1 MHPFGILP
9 RMIDV
14 QGEPP
19 MSVANTASLFRPS
32 RRSLIA
38 ATASLVAAPVLAQTS
53 SGPVSRP
60 QVSTTPSYSLSS
72 STAYA
77 FSFEGLEGGTVSL
90 GDHAGRVLLVVNTAS
105 SCGFTP
111 QYADLQTLWGR
122 YRDSGLTIV
131 GVPSDDFNQERGTAR
146 EIAEL
151 CSGIY
156 GVAFPMTAKQ
166 KVTGG
171 EAHPFYRWVA
181 AQRPSD
187 IPTWNFHKYVIGRNG
202 QVAGAFPARVRPTD
216 PRIVAVIEAQLAA
229 S

>member
-1 MHPFGILP
+1 
-9 RMIDV
+9 MIDV
-14 QGEPP
+14 PRELP
-19 MSVANTASLFRPS
+19 MSVITSAIDPRLT

-38 ATASLVAAPVLAQTS
+38 AAATVAATPALA
-53 SGPVSRP
+53 
-60 QVSTTPSYSLSS
+60 QVSTAPSYSLSS

-77 FSFEGLEGGTVSL
+77 FSFDGLEGGTVRL

-131 GVPSDDFNQERGTAR
+131 GVPSDDFNQERGTSQ

-151 CSGIY
+151 CSGVY

-166 KVTGG
+166 RVTGR

-181 AQRPSD
+181 AQRPAD
-187 IPTWNFHKYVIGRNG
+187 IPTWNFHKYVIGRTG

-216 PRIVAVIEAQLAA
+216 PRIVALIEAQLGA